1 MQDRRRFL
9 QGMAAATSVG
19 VAGCAWRF
27 SVEAGTEWIRTHT
40 RMAVEEVGKPA
51 YLGEFGVEVDRL
63 GSEVEEGLSTRNDA
77 YEQWYAAM
85 VEEGTD
91 GAMVWDLQ
99 TEAEYSS
106 TSSWNLH
113 AIYPRD
119 EATVGI
125 LDQYSAELT
134 GLSESS

>member
-27 SVEAGTEWIRTHT
+27 SIEAGTEWIRTHT

-63 GSEVEEGLSTRNDA
+63 GSEVK
-77 YEQWYAAM
+77 
-85 VEEGTD
+85 EGTD
-91 GAMVWDLQ
+91 GAMVWDLR

-125 LDQYSAELT
+125 LNQYSAELA